1 MHRLTHPKKIYHV
14 LPYIISSGIGTLPG
28 KVKQDKDFFQ
38 ESKHKERSIASFN
51 KIITIFWQYVNLLS
65 RFFHSQQSV
74 INIDEVIYF
83 LEPKTVWLQAIVT
96 EDVLA

>member
-1 MHRLTHPKKIYHV
+1 LILAIFDYP
-14 LPYIISSGIGTLPG
+14 PG

-51 KIITIFWQYVNLLS
+51 KFITIFWQYVNLLS

-74 INIDEVIYF
+74 FNIDEMISF
-83 LEPKTVWLQAIVT
+83 LEPKNVWHQPKVT
-96 EDVLA
+96 EEVLA